1 MSKIYIDPLNLG
13 TPVLIDTKDFSQC
26 DQFNDD
32 SCGEMNPH
40 YGKKHSAGARKKMVE
55 ASKRRWTDEA
65 KKSWAIQR
73 SGKGNPMYGKLNKRG
88 NHTEETKKKISEAF
102 KGRKREGT
110 RGKWLAKII

>member
-13 TPVLIDTKDFSQC
+13 PILIDTKDFSQC

-73 SGKGNPMYGKLNKRG
+73 SGKGNPNYGNTYKLG
-88 NHTEETKKKISEAF
+88 NRTEETKKKISEAL

-110 RGKWLAKII
+110 RGKWHPKII

>member
-13 TPVLIDTKDFSQC
+13 PVLIDTKDFSQC
-26 DQFNDD
+26 DQIDD

-40 YGKKHSAGARKKMVE
+40 YGKKHSAEARKKMVE

-73 SGKGNPMYGKLNKRG
+73 SGKGNPNYGHRYKLG
-88 NHTEETKKKISEAF
+88 NHTEETKKKISEAL